1 MPPSVTGN
9 GAASLLEVRDLVK
22 EFESRDARLRVQRVR
37 AVDGVSFTVAAGETF
52 AIVGESGSGKSTLG
66 RLVLKLLEPTKGQI
80 LLHGTEVAGLAE
92 RRFRPLRKRVQMV
105 FQDPLA
111 AFDPRM
117 PVGRSLEEFLELR
130 GELSRAERA
139 AAAAGLIGQVGLDP
153 GMARRYPA
161 EMSGGQLQR
170 LNVARALAPGP
181 ELVFLDEPTS
191 ALDVSIRGQIVNLL
205 LDLRAASGVGYVL
218 VAHDLRVVHAM
229 ADRVAV
235 MYVGQ
240 LVEVGTRRQAFE
252 RPLHPYTRGLIQA
265 TDFAG
270 PATGAPPA
278 AAGVRLRGELRA
290 EHATA
295 SGCRLVTRCP
305 FAEPRCH
312 EPQPLT
318 DTGGGHLVRCWKAL
332 DIERQ
337 SAGHVPVP
345 HPPYGE
351 GAAPGS

>member
-1 MPPSVTGN
+1 VPPGVSGN
-9 GAASLLEVRDLVK
+9 GSAPLLEVRDLVK
-22 EFESRDARLRVQRVR
+22 EFESRDARLRVRRVR
-37 AVDGVSFTVAAGETF
+37 AVDGISFTVAAGETF

-66 RLVLKLLEPTKGQI
+66 RLVLKLLAPTEGQV

-92 RRFRPLRKRVQMV
+92 RRFRRFRKQVQMV

-130 GELSRAERA
+130 GGLGRAERA
-139 AAAAGLIGQVGLDP
+139 AAAAELIGQVGLDP

-170 LNVARALAPGP
+170 LNVARALAPEP

-205 LDLRAASGVGYVL
+205 LDLRAASGAGYVL
-218 VAHDLRVVHAM
+218 VAHDLHVVHAM

-240 LVEVGTRRQAFE
+240 FVEVGTRGQAFD

-265 TDFAG
+265 TAFAG
-270 PATGAPPA
+270 PATGAPAA

-290 EHATA
+290 EHAAA
-295 SGCRLVTRCP
+295 SGCRLVARCP

-318 DTGGGHLVRCWKAL
+318 DAGGGHLVRCWKAL
-332 DIERQ
+332 EIERQ
-337 SAGHVPVP
+337 SAG
-345 HPPYGE
+345 
-351 GAAPGS
+351 